1 MSRYRKKGVK
11 RQHTVLK
18 DFLRFL
24 ESLTS
29 GGLARSIIPGRIYT
43 KGSKSSSGENIVEL
57 QYETRSGLKLLLK
70 KGTTVQEVFVVTS
83 DKDRIKDLFKK
94 GRIVI

>member
-18 DFLRFL
+18 DFVKFL
-24 ESLTS
+24 ESFTS
-29 GGLARSIIPGRIYT
+29 DGLAQSIIPGRIST

-57 QYETRSGLKLLLK
+57 QYETKTGLKLLLK

-83 DKDRIKDLFKK
+83 DKDKIKDLFKE
-94 GRIVI
+94 GRIII